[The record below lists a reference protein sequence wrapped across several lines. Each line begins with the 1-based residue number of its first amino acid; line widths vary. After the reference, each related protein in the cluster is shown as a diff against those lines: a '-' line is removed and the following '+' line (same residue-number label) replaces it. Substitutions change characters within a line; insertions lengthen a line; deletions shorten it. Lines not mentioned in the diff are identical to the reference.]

1 MCRGGLPKESLK
13 KGQKQRQGGG
23 MSENTSMK
31 FLQFITLKDIIK
43 GLLPRCLCN
52 FLTFFPFLFPVLFI
66 SILAFCAAGCL
77 ILSDNRRQL
86 LHSVQLYQ
94 PSFLYA
100 YLAIFMQGGVI
111 QVRMSYTK
119 KLFILHYIFPPKS

>member
-1 MCRGGLPKESLK
+1 M
-13 KGQKQRQGGG
+13 
-23 MSENTSMK
+23 
-31 FLQFITLKDIIK
+31 
-43 GLLPRCLCN
+43 
-52 FLTFFPFLFPVLFI
+52 LFI
-66 SILAFCAAGCL
+66 SILAFCAAGSL

-111 QVRMSYTK
+111 QVRIHIKKKTFPSYPEFSPK
-119 KLFILHYIFPPKS
+119 VVNLKCLVCNVAVPSILD

>member
-1 MCRGGLPKESLK
+1 MREEFVIMVGSLAV
-13 KGQKQRQGGG
+13 
-23 MSENTSMK
+23 
-31 FLQFITLKDIIK
+31 
-43 GLLPRCLCN
+43 LLSLSLHP
-52 FLTFFPFLFPVLFI
+52 TFFPFLFPVLFI
-66 SILAFCAAGCL
+66 SILAFCAAGSL

>member
-1 MCRGGLPKESLK
+1 MREEFVIMVASLAV
-13 KGQKQRQGGG
+13 
-23 MSENTSMK
+23 
-31 FLQFITLKDIIK
+31 
-43 GLLPRCLCN
+43 LLSLSLHP
-52 FLTFFPFLFPVLFI
+52 TFFPFLFPVLFI

-111 QVRMSYTK
+111 QVRILKNFSSYTTSFPQSR
-119 KLFILHYIFPPKS
+119 KLEVLSMQRCCPLYFKSDVICQQSCLI

>member
-1 MCRGGLPKESLK
+1 M
-13 KGQKQRQGGG
+13 
-23 MSENTSMK
+23 
-31 FLQFITLKDIIK
+31 
-43 GLLPRCLCN
+43 
-52 FLTFFPFLFPVLFI
+52 LFI
-66 SILAFCAAGCL
+66 SILAFCAAGSL

-111 QVRMSYTK
+111 QVRILKNFSSYTTSFPQSR
-119 KLFILHYIFPPKS
+119 KLEVLSMQRCCPLYSRLKSSTTLKQNFTGIPTFHVKQGSTVVQKSVEKFHTVFQWNSVFPK